1 VLTITTIKALRNDTC
16 ADHAKCEASSFSMCC
31 CKFHHELAIETPGDL
46 LLVLMHRT
54 KERAED
60 IAHITLMPILIGF
73 PKHSTAA

>member
-1 VLTITTIKALRNDTC
+1 
-16 ADHAKCEASSFSMCC
+16 MCC
-31 CKFHHELAIETPGDL
+31 CKFHHELAIETPDDL

-60 IAHITLMPILIGF
+60 VTHIALMPILIAF